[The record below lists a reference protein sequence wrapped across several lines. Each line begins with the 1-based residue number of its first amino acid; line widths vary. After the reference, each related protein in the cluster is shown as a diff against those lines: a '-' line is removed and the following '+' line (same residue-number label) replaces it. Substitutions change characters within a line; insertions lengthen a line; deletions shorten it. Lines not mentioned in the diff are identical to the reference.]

1 METLQAELVETE
13 VLNVI
18 REFCMTLKIDIP
30 IDVEFCPG
38 NFIKSQVL
46 LTAISTIQDA
56 LGVTIPNDCYVFSN
70 KDNKQLSI
78 KETAQKILTVAKYEN

>member
-38 NFIKSQVL
+38 NLIKRQVL